1 MTENMQH
8 HVHKHGEDVLDKENP
23 MKKVMLV
30 FLGIVG
36 LTTLQA
42 QAHTYLSESIPADEA
57 VVTVAPEEIVLGFSE
72 AVRLT
77 AVSIREDG
85 GAEQAMEE
93 IPSES
98 GERFVVGL
106 SDLSP
111 GDYIVSWRAVG
122 ADTHIVSG
130 EFRFTIADA

>member
-1 MTENMQH
+1 MR
-8 HVHKHGEDVLDKENP
+8 
-23 MKKVMLV
+23 KVMLV
-30 FLGIVG
+30 LSGIVG
-36 LTTLQA
+36 LYALQA

-57 VVTVAPEEIVLGFSE
+57 VVAAAPGEIVLGFSE

-85 GAEQAMEE
+85 SAEQALELPGE
-93 IPSES
+93 P
-98 GERFVVGL
+98 GERFVVGV

-130 EFRFTIADA
+130 EFRFTVADA

>member
-1 MTENMQH
+1 
-8 HVHKHGEDVLDKENP
+8 
-23 MKKVMLV
+23 MKRVMLIL
-30 FLGIVG
+30 LGIVG
-36 LTTLQA
+36 LAALQV
-42 QAHTYLSESIPADEA
+42 QAHTYLSVSVPADDT

-85 GAEQAMEE
+85 GAEQALEE
-93 IPSES
+93 FANES
-98 GERFVVGL
+98 GERFIVGL
-106 SDLSP
+106 SELPP

-130 EFRFTIADA
+130 DFRFTIADS

>member
-1 MTENMQH
+1 
-8 HVHKHGEDVLDKENP
+8 V
-23 MKKVMLV
+23 KKAMLV
-30 FLGIVG
+30 LSGIVG
-36 LTTLQA
+36 LSALQA
-42 QAHTYLSESIPADEA
+42 QAHTYLSESTPADQA

-85 GAEQAMEE
+85 GAEQALEPLPGE
-93 IPSES
+93 P
-98 GERFVVGL
+98 GERFLLGV

-111 GDYIVSWRAVG
+111 GAYIVSWRAVG

-130 EFRFTIADA
+130 EFRFTVADA